1 MVSDEKLI
9 RQGIRYTDR
18 LFQEIKRRLT
28 HDISKY
34 NTLEDYLNAHQDYL
48 VSNPL
53 TTTGYDQVMTRLIS
67 QSVTNV
73 KFSRQ
78 AQRQLTQVTIEN
90 TVGELIRN
98 VGEDI
103 KSSVRE
109 IVKEGFANKEAPRDI
124 AKNIEAKIDGI
135 NSTRA
140 RAIARTE
147 VKRANTVSNYIVA
160 KERGA
165 TSYYVDCHPECC
177 PLCEEYFGEGS
188 DAPGNDKGY
197 DNVYPI
203 DDTEHLPPVH
213 PNCRCSATFTTK
225 EPNVDETE
233 PGPVEED

>member
-1 MVSDEKLI
+1 MVSQDKLI
-9 RQGIRYTDR
+9 KQSLKYTDK
-18 LFQEIKRRLT
+18 LFDEIKRRLT

-34 NTLEDYLNAHQDYL
+34 NTLEEYLNAHQDYL

-78 AQRQLTQVTIEN
+78 AQRQLTQITIEN

-165 TSYYVDCHPECC
+165 TGFYVDCHPEAC
-177 PLCEEYFGEGS
+177 PLCVEAYGEGNRWS
-188 DAPGNDKGY
+188 DNPNNNDKGG
-197 DNVYPI
+197 DNVYAME
-203 DDTEHLPPVH
+203 DTDMLPPLH
-213 PNCRCSATFTTK
+213 PT
-225 EPNVDETE
+225 
-233 PGPVEED
+233 